1 MRPAIPSLIGSR
13 FLSCVFGTRC
23 SANGA
28 NSFAVRRLLPLAAG
42 LMFNAIGAA
51 YADGG
56 KISDRAPSEISA
68 RDYRKRVGRFFPKR
82 KAKMTKIFDSM
93 AGAPRFRKR
102 NIRLFSE
109 MCICVQLP

>member
-68 RDYRKRVGRFFPKR
+68 AITGSASAAF
-82 KAKMTKIFDSM
+82 S
-93 AGAPRFRKR
+93 R
-102 NIRLFSE
+102 NARLK
-109 MCICVQLP
+109 